1 MQPSTFS
8 LFSLFTDSDLMTRL
22 TSILMVIA
30 SIYSWAIIIEK
41 VFFIKKIKLAGDIF
55 ERKFWSGGSLD
66 ELFNSIKSKASDP
79 MSLVFISAMKE
90 WKKSSPLLRSKNNGS
105 KTMNLHQRIDRVMTI
120 TIEKEVSK
128 LEERIDFLSMIGSIA
143 PLVGLFGTIWG
154 IMTSFSAIGASQS
167 TTLGVIAPGIATAL
181 STTALGLI
189 VAIPAVIGYN
199 KITGDLTKYVMKL
212 EAFAGEFTAI
222 ISRQIDENIN
232 N

>member
-66 ELFNSIKSKASDP
+66 DLFNSIKSKASDP

-120 TIEKEVSK
+120 TIEKEVGK

-199 KITGDLTKYVMKL
+199 KITGALTKYVMKL

>member
-8 LFSLFTDSDLMTRL
+8 LFSLFTESDLMTRFV
-22 TSILMVIA
+22 SILMVIA

-41 VFFIKKIKLAGDIF
+41 VFSIKKIKLAGDIF

-66 ELFNSIKSKASDP
+66 ELFNSIKSKATDP
-79 MSLVFISAMKE
+79 MSLVFIAAMKE
-90 WKKSSPLLRSKNNGS
+90 WKKSSPLLRSKNNS
-105 KTMNLHQRIDRVMTI
+105 TKTMNIHQRIDRVMTI
-120 TIEKEVSK
+120 TIEREVGK
-128 LEERIDFLSMIGSIA
+128 LEDRIDFLSMIGSIA

-154 IMTSFSAIGASQS
+154 IMSSFSAIGSSQS

-199 KITGDLTKYVMKL
+199 KISTDLTKYIMKL
-212 EAFAGEFTAI
+212 ESFAGEFTAI
-222 ISRQIDENIN
+222 ISRQIDENTN
-232 N
+232 G

>member
-1 MQPSTFS
+1 
-8 LFSLFTDSDLMTRL
+8 
-22 TSILMVIA
+22 
-30 SIYSWAIIIEK
+30 
-41 VFFIKKIKLAGDIF
+41 
-55 ERKFWSGGSLD
+55 
-66 ELFNSIKSKASDP
+66 
-79 MSLVFISAMKE
+79 MS
-90 WKKSSPLLRSKNNGS
+90 
-105 KTMNLHQRIDRVMTI
+105 I
-120 TIEKEVSK
+120 TIEKEVGK

-154 IMTSFSAIGASQS
+154 IMSSFSAIGASQS

-232 N
+232 S

>member
-8 LFSLFTDSDLMTRL
+8 LFSLFTESDLMTRL
-22 TSILMVIA
+22 ISILMVFA

-41 VFFIKKIKLAGDIF
+41 TFMLKKIKLAGEIF

-66 ELFNSIKSKASDP
+66 DLFNSLKSKAVDP

-90 WKKSSPLLRSKNNGS
+90 WKKSSSLLRAKNNAP
-105 KTMNLHQRIDRVMTI
+105 KTANLHQRIDRVMTI
-120 TIEKEVSK
+120 TIEKEMGK
-128 LEERIDFLSMIGSIA
+128 LEDRIDFLSMIGSIA

-154 IMTSFSAIGASQS
+154 IMSSFSAIGSSQS

-199 KITGDLTKYVMKL
+199 KITTDLAKYAMKI
-212 EAFAGEFTAI
+212 EGFAGEFTAI